1 MSKLTVRKLTPA
13 IGAVVEGISLA
24 EPLQD
29 EEIAAISEA
38 LLENQVIFFHNQSI
52 NPVQQHSFAKRFGEL
67 HVHPV
72 YPGVSDLPEIM
83 ILDTDGDHPPDN
95 DNWHTDVTFIETPP
109 MGTILSA
116 KQLPPTGGDTLWA
129 SCSAAYEALSPP
141 IQTLLLGLKAEHNFL
156 KSFPSPRQWRD
167 SHDPVARWE
176 EARKNHPPVV
186 HPVVRTHPESGRKG
200 LFVSAG
206 FTTRILGLHKTESD
220 ALLNFL
226 FAHQTKP
233 EFTLRWTWSVNDLA
247 FWDNRITQHYA
258 VNDYVPHRRVM
269 NRATVLGDKPF

>member
-29 EEIAAISEA
+29 EEIKAISEA
-38 LLENQVIFFHNQSI
+38 LLEHQVIFFHNQSI
-52 NPVQQHSFAKRFGEL
+52 NPVQQQSFAKLFGEL
-67 HVHPV
+67 HVHPVHPV
-72 YPGVSDLPEIM
+72 YPGVSDIPDIM
-83 ILDTDGDHPPDN
+83 ILDADGDHPPDN
-95 DNWHTDVTFIETPP
+95 DNWHTDVTFIKTPP
-109 MGTILSA
+109 MATILSA
-116 KQLPPTGGDTLWA
+116 KQLAPTGGDTLWA

-141 IQTLLLGLKAEHNFL
+141 IQTLLLRLKSEHDFL
-156 KSFPSPRQWRD
+156 KSFPSPR
-167 SHDPVARWE
+167 H
-176 EARKNHPPVV
+176 
-186 HPVVRTHPESGRKG
+186 
-200 LFVSAG
+200 
-206 FTTRILGLHKTESD
+206 GLHKLESD

-247 FWDNRITQHYA
+247 FWDNRITQHFA

-269 NRATVLGDKPF
+269 HRATVLGDEPF